1 MKNYFPLSKLDKKYN
16 LDELLNYL
24 IDNNYIGIINDLTNE
39 PHIEYNLDDLVVI
52 WNKFE
57 IIWN

>member
-24 IDNNYIGIINDLTNE
+24 IDNNYIGIINNLTDE
-39 PHIEYNLDDLVVI
+39 PHVEYNLDDLVVI

>member
-16 LDELLNYL
+16 LEELLNYL
-24 IDNNYIGIINDLTNE
+24 IDNNYVGIINDLTDE
-39 PHIEYNLDDLVVI
+39 PHVEYDLDDLIVV

-57 IIWN
+57 KLWN

>member
-16 LDELLNYL
+16 LEELLNYL
-24 IDNNYIGIINDLTNE
+24 IDNNYIGIVNDLTNE
-39 PHIEYNLDDLVVI
+39 PHVEYDLQDLVVI

-57 IIWN
+57 KLWN